1 MQDTTR
7 VSEEEGKIFKPNCNR
22 DVADAEDSIYMD
34 KTFMILRL

>member
-7 VSEEEGKIFKPNCNR
+7 ISEEEGKIFKSNCNR

-34 KTFMILRL
+34 